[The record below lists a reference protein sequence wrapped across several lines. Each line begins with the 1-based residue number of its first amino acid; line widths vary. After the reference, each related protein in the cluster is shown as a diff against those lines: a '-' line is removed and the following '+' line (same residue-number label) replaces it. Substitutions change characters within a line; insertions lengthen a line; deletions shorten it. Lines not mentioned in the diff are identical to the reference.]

1 MHMILHGAL
10 VNQAC
15 AQKDELS
22 HHKHLWSSQKTAE
35 QAWNQII
42 IYLSIQKKLCH
53 ALKLQVQSS
62 QIFNT
67 ELFLWNTETRG
78 SEVLQATGLK
88 SASLL
93 WLTLLI

>member
-22 HHKHLWSSQKTAE
+22 HHRHLWSSQKTAE

-42 IYLSIQKKLCH
+42 IYLSIQKK
-53 ALKLQVQSS
+53 AVP
-62 QIFNT
+62 
-67 ELFLWNTETRG
+67 G
-78 SEVLQATGLK
+78 SQATGPK
-88 SASLL
+88 QPN
-93 WLTLLI
+93 I